1 MSGENNFFE
10 RRRGHTK
17 PAKAS
22 MAKICGWRRGV
33 LQAGPI
39 VMGYIPVGFAY
50 GVLAQKAGISPLNTI
65 LMSVIVYAGASQFI
79 AVGLFA
85 AQLPA
90 LTIILTTFVV
100 NLRHLILSSALAP
113 YLQLWR
119 KIELAAFAFH
129 VTDETFAI
137 HSTRFPLEV
146 PPKPEVFAL
155 NVTAQLS
162 WICGGWLGV
171 VAGRLIP
178 DIKPFGLDYALPA
191 LFIALLVLQIKHRFH
206 IMIALLTGMLAV
218 ILLQLGLNRW
228 NVIVA
233 TIIGAT
239 IGVMLE
245 QWNNKPS
252 SS

>member
-1 MSGENNFFE
+1 MSAGNNFFTQ
-10 RRRGHTK
+10 RRDRTNPPK
-17 PAKAS
+17 VSAARIS
-22 MAKICGWRRGV
+22 GWRRGV
-33 LQAGPI
+33 LEASPI

-90 LTIILTTFVV
+90 LTIVLTTFVV
-100 NLRHLILSSALAP
+100 NLRHMILSSALAP
-113 YLQLWR
+113 YLQQWR
-119 KIELAAFAFH
+119 KKELAAFAFH

-137 HSTRFPLEV
+137 HSTRFPLGV
-146 PPKPEVFAL
+146 PPKSEAFAL

-162 WICGGWLGV
+162 WICGSWLGV
-171 VAGRLIP
+171 VAGQLIP
-178 DIKPFGLDYALPA
+178 DIKPLGLDYALPA
-191 LFIALLVLQIKHRFH
+191 LFIALLVLQIQHRFH
-206 IMIALLTGMLAV
+206 IIVALLTGILAV
-218 ILLQLGLNRW
+218 VLLQFGLNRW

-239 IGVMLE
+239 IGVILE
-245 QWNNKPS
+245 QWNNTQS